1 MPIFKNL
8 KNLASDEI
16 APCPPS
22 WPLVFHLLI
31 THESLGHSNL
41 GAAVAASGEAAIF
54 SYERDSIEPLYF
66 NTIGGHARLKI
77 CTGYETKNLRTNNAE
92 KAFTFIKEGID
103 TGHGLFIAGPEIGL
117 CYGYEYSGSIDKRE
131 IYGFSNWGPAF
142 HGTYSWTRFS
152 KHVEVFG
159 QAEGL
164 AYVTYE
170 TQPEAA
176 AKILEMIG
184 QTIIDWQDR
193 HPACQFGMIQ
203 DYYGLAA
210 FKKFIEDVSDPEI
223 RSQIDK
229 AYINCHAI
237 QFQLGGRYWLGVYIK
252 QLAQQFKDNLK
263 KQILEI
269 GDLYIK
275 IYKDFKRF
283 ADFNMT
289 DEKNENEIQKSIN
302 WLKEAYDND
311 EKILEKFIS
320 LRGVL

>member
-8 KNLASDEI
+8 RNLAANEI
-16 APCPPS
+16 EPCPPS
-22 WPLVFHLLI
+22 WPLVFHILI
-31 THESLGHSNL
+31 THESLGHGNL
-41 GAAVAASGEAAIF
+41 GAVVAASGEASIF
-54 SYERDSIEPLYF
+54 SYARDSIEPMYF
-66 NTIGGHARLKI
+66 NTIGGNERLRI
-77 CTGYETKNLRTNNAE
+77 CTGFGTKNLRTNKAE
-92 KAFTFIKEGID
+92 KALTFIKEGINS
-103 TGHGLFIAGPEIGL
+103 GHGLFIAGSEIGL
-117 CYGYEYSGSIDKRE
+117 CYGYEDSGSIDERE

-152 KHVEVFG
+152 KHIEVFG

-170 TQPEAA
+170 TEPESADR
-176 AKILEMIG
+176 ILKMISM
-184 QTIIDWQDR
+184 TIIDWQDQ
-193 HPACQFGMIQ
+193 HPAVQFGMMQ
-203 DYYGLAA
+203 ENYGLTA

-237 QFQLGGRYWLGVYIK
+237 QFQLGGRYWLGIYMK

-263 KQILEI
+263 KHVLEI

-283 ADFNMT
+283 ADFNIT
-289 DEKNENEIQKSIN
+289 DGKNENEIHMAID
-302 WLKEAYDND
+302 WLKEAYYND

-320 LRGVL
+320 LCGVL